1 MGSREGK
8 TYATVAATTK
18 SYLTKWGKIHGSHF
32 GSIKDQSFNDAQ
44 PLKQTNKHTL
54 DPYISIKSLKRNS

>member
-1 MGSREGK
+1 MQTFRYNGHNHIIVVSN
-8 TYATVAATTK
+8 TNTLV
-18 SYLTKWGKIHGSHF
+18 YLLSHLCYL
-32 GSIKDQSFNDAQ
+32 DAQ